1 MKQRSDS
8 GEPASEPANSLQLPN
23 TNRFKLKA
31 QTAKKD
37 LLDQQNQQD
46 QHPADN
52 KEKAKKDLLDRPP
65 DRQDRDPVE
74 AKENYH
80 WLNSYFLVT
89 THRETVISSTFK
101 DTVQR
106 DE

>member
-8 GEPASEPANSLQLPN
+8 GEPASEPVVDSLQLPN

-46 QHPADN
+46 QHPA
-52 KEKAKKDLLDRPP
+52 
-65 DRQDRDPVE
+65 E

-80 WLNSYFLVT
+80 WLKSYFLFT
-89 THRETVISSTFK
+89 IHRETVKIFNL
-101 DTVQR
+101 
-106 DE
+106 

>member
-8 GEPASEPANSLQLPN
+8 GETASEPAANSLQLPT

-37 LLDQQNQQD
+37 LLDQQD

-65 DRQDRDPVE
+65 DQQDRDPAE
-74 AKENYH
+74 NKEDYH

-89 THRETVISSTFK
+89 IQSESVKIFNL
-101 DTVQR
+101 
-106 DE
+106 

>member
-8 GEPASEPANSLQLPN
+8 GEPASEPANSLQLPT

-46 QHPADN
+46 QHPA
-52 KEKAKKDLLDRPP
+52 
-65 DRQDRDPVE
+65 E

-89 THRETVISSTFK
+89 MHRETVKSSTFK
-101 DTVQR
+101 GTVAWDGFQA
-106 DE
+106 

>member
-8 GEPASEPANSLQLPN
+8 GEPASEPANSLQLPT

-52 KEKAKKDLLDRPP
+52 KERAKKDLLDQQNQ
-65 DRQDRDPVE
+65 QDPHPTE

-80 WLNSYFLVT
+80 
-89 THRETVISSTFK
+89 
-101 DTVQR
+101 
-106 DE
+106 